1 MSSSRLE
8 PAALP
13 AVRVI
18 DLRSDTVTEPTDAM
32 REAMARA
39 RVGDD
44 VLGEDPTVNALE
56 ALAARVVGKPAALF
70 VPTGTMAN
78 VLAVMSHTQKGDEV
92 LVEAESHIYNMEAGS
107 LSALA
112 GTLPRPLVTDRGCF
126 TGPQVEAAL
135 RPRDPHFAPTRLVCL
150 ENTHNRHGG
159 TVATLEQIEEVATVA
174 HRRELRVH
182 LDGARLFNASVAL
195 GIRAARLAAPADSVA
210 FCLSKGLS
218 APVGSLL
225 CADAGLIGRAR
236 HFRKMLGGG
245 MRQAGVIAA
254 AGIVALEEMIDRLAE
269 DHRTARALAEG
280 LVGLPGLR
288 LDVARVQTNMVRID
302 LDHHEARPLAATLAG
317 RGVRVSTPGPR
328 RLRLVTHRHVGAGDI
343 PAVVDAFRWALTQP
357 T

>member
-1 MSSSRLE
+1 MSSSRAG
-8 PAALP
+8 PAAPP
-13 AVRVI
+13 ALRVI

-32 REAMARA
+32 REAMAGA

-44 VLGEDPTVNALE
+44 VFGEDPTVNVLE
-56 ALAARVVGKPAALF
+56 ALAARTTGKAAALF

-78 VLAVMSHTQKGDEV
+78 VLAVMCHTQKGDEV

-112 GTLPRPLVTDRGCF
+112 GTLPRPLVTERGCF
-126 TGPQVEAAL
+126 TGEQIEATL
-135 RPRDPHFAPTRLVCL
+135 RPRDPHYAPTRLVCL

-159 TVATLEQIEEVATVA
+159 TVATLEQIEEVAAAA
-174 HRRELRVH
+174 HRHDLRVH
-182 LDGARLFNASVAL
+182 LDGARLFNAVVAL
-195 GIRAARLAAPADSVA
+195 GVPAARLAASPDSVT

-225 CADAGLIGRAR
+225 CGEADFVTRAR

-254 AGIVALEEMIDRLAE
+254 AGIVALEQMVDRLAD
-269 DHRTARALAEG
+269 DHRAARGLAEALAG
-280 LVGLPGLR
+280 LSGLR
-288 LDVARVQTNMVRID
+288 IDASRVQSNMVRID
-302 LDHHEARPLAATLAG
+302 LEHRDARPLAATLAR

-328 RLRLVTHRHVGAGDI
+328 RLRIVTHRHVTSEDI
-343 PAVVDAFRWALTQP
+343 PLVVDAFRWALDQSA
-357 T
+357 